1 MNRAQLAFS
10 ILAMLVVFSL
20 IAGAV
25 GTAIVDGLTSPDRS
39 DEPISLDDDTPDEY
53 EALLR
58 QEAEDNPDDAA
69 TLSLLANY
77 LAQTGRLTEAI
88 TWYEQALALEPE
100 NWLVRLD
107 FARSL
112 ADGEK
117 RTDAEFQFKKIIEGQ
132 PDDEQAHY
140 YLAELYRNWVPE
152 RIPEAVAEYRRTI
165 EVGAGT
171 YVAELAGQ
179 ALTELGYATPHSV
192 ASPAA
197 ATAEVTP

>member
-1 MNRAQLAFS
+1 MNRAQLALS
-10 ILAMLVVFSL
+10 ILAVLVVISL
-20 IAGAV
+20 TAGAV
-25 GTAIVDGLTSPDRS
+25 GTAIVDGLTSPDR
-39 DEPISLDDDTPDEY
+39 DDDPIALDENTEDAY
-53 EALLR
+53 EQDLR
-58 QEAEDNPDDAA
+58 NQVEDDPNDAA

-88 TWYEQALALEPE
+88 TWYEKALALEPD
-100 NWLVRLD
+100 NWPVRLD

-112 ADGEK
+112 ADGGK

-165 EVGAGT
+165 DVGAGT
-171 YVAELAGQ
+171 YVAELAAQ
-179 ALTELGYATPHSV
+179 ALAELGYATPRPV

-197 ATAEVTP
+197 ATAEATA